1 MPAGDLAAGVLGEDA
16 AAGALVDL
24 AAGVLDFATAVLDLA
39 TAGVEVL
46 DLTAGVEVLDL
57 TAGVEVLDLTAGVE
71 VLDLTASVE
80 VLDLTAGVEVLDLTA
95 SVEVLDLTAGE
106 ELDRAAGELAFAAGV
121 DAPIVKDREGVCL
134 AAVADELAAAGVD
147 WATSFAGV
155 ASSDSG
161 TRVKSSTSR
170 RGRRIGRR
178 AASAVVAAQSAT
190 HVESLIVVFGSAQ

>member
-16 AAGALVDL
+16 AAGTLVDL

-39 TAGVEVL
+39 AAGVEVL

-57 TAGVEVLDLTAGVE
+57 TAG
-71 VLDLTASVE
+71 VE

-121 DAPIVKDREGVCL
+121 DAPIVKDREGVCF

>member
-39 TAGVEVL
+39 AAGVEVL

-80 VLDLTAGVEVLDLTA
+80 VLDLTA

-121 DAPIVKDREGVCL
+121 DAPIVKDREGVCF